1 MLQGTF
7 NNQKITNKL
16 KFLII
21 FSNFIL
27 KGIQMLSLL
36 VPLLISYLIDSNS
49 YKTSNKQTVQLHEQS
64 LQWLMKI
71 GPKYPQEF
79 KTLMSQTPELRSK
92 LEGAVRSNQ
101 QSTSLQKNK
110 NEMQQT
116 SKLNLL
122 QQKPTITLKTDF
134 SNFS

>member
-1 MLQGTF
+1 
-7 NNQKITNKL
+7 
-16 KFLII
+16 
-21 FSNFIL
+21 
-27 KGIQMLSLL
+27 MLSLL

-79 KTLMSQTPELRSK
+79 KTLMSQTPELRAK
-92 LEGAVRSNQ
+92 LEVAVRSNQ